1 MVTQNIKVQQYF
13 VQDCRKTNQRAWR
26 LEAFA
31 GIAVCFSV
39 LTRVLLCFCVKLTRV
54 LLCFTARQRA
64 PNPHFQPL
72 RRQPGLLCIQGS
84 DVREAIKKSFFGEKF
99 SKICEPP
106 TPGFL

>member
-84 DVREAIKKSFFGEKF
+84 DVREAIKKNLGGKVFQNM
-99 SKICEPP
+99 
-106 TPGFL
+106 